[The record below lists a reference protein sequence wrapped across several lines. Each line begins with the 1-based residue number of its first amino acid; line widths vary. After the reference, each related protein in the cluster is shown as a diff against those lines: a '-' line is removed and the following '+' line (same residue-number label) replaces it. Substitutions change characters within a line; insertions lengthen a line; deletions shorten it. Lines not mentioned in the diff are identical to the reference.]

1 MPKARPV
8 LPGEVAATLYKALG
22 FDPHKDLPG
31 PQNRPL
37 PLVDYGVNA
46 ITELF

>member
-1 MPKARPV
+1 MGFR
-8 LPGEVAATLYKALG
+8 YYRRINLG
-22 FDPHKDLPG
+22 RGLGLNVHHELPG

-46 ITELF
+46 IAELF